1 MAKTKSLRRWEPD
14 QRTIARLLTL
24 AEVGLVAAIR
34 AIREE
39 ILAGEN
45 LVRRDARKDLR
56 AR

>member
-14 QRTIARLLTL
+14 QRTIARLLVL

-39 ILAGEN
+39 ILNGED